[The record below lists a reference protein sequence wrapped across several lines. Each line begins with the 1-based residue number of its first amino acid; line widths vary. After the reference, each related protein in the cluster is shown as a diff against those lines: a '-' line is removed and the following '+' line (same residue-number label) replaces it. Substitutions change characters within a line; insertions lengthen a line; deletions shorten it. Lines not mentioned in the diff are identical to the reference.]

1 MRCPRT
7 ASRRETVDLLIGD
20 TVCSRNVVRGPG
32 TNGLVAILSG
42 LREGDQVVVSSYR
55 S

>member
-1 MRCPRT
+1 
-7 ASRRETVDLLIGD
+7 VDLLIGD
-20 TVCSRNVVRGPG
+20 TVCTRNVVRGPG
-32 TNGLVAILSG
+32 TNSWVTILEG